1 MVFIRRREQLVALKK
16 RGKKVSVAQHLGRDI
31 IQMSEF
37 SHRTLLVFTSYLT
50 QKQSD
55 CLLGRR
61 GYLLTYVQL
70 GIVQR

>member
-37 SHRTLLVFTSYLT
+37 SHRSLLVFTSYLT